1 MRPYKVINRFGS
13 EAVHHTGSNPCPGSK
28 NKQMQYSEDYNTK
41 DMESA
46 FIAGRLMYMEK
57 IPYFDTFK
65 DFHIW
70 YKVTRNHEKMV
81 QLQDESINDTK

>member
-1 MRPYKVINRFGS
+1 
-13 EAVHHTGSNPCPGSK
+13 
-28 NKQMQYSEDYNTK
+28 MQETEYYTKK

-81 QLQDESINDTK
+81 QLQDESVNDTK